1 MLSKEEIKKAKE
13 TMKHWVE
20 YEKQNKDKIN
30 KADELIE
37 IQETLLQY
45 IDQLE
50 TDNSKLIHMLYDC
63 ITERKINIKIIDE
76 MAKFILKI
84 TNREESELNIEKE
97 KQYFRKK
104 VDENE
109 NENELY

>member
-1 MLSKEEIKKAKE
+1 MLSDEEIEKAKQDIKNSYVMS
-13 TMKHWVE
+13 TKHCLDDE
-20 YEKQNKDKIN
+20 NKHLKQAI
-30 KADELIE
+30 
-37 IQETLLQY
+37 ETLLQY

-50 TDNSKLIHMLYDC
+50 TDKSKLIHMLYDC

-104 VDENE
+104 VEE
-109 NENELY
+109 K

>member
-1 MLSKEEIKKAKE
+1 MLSKEEIEKAKTHIE
-13 TMKHWVE
+13 MLLDYGIFQEEDKHYV
-20 YEKQNKDKIN
+20 
-30 KADELIE
+30 
-37 IQETLLQY
+37 ETLLQY

-50 TDNSKLIHMLYDC
+50 TDKSKLVHMLYDC
-63 ITERKINIKIIDE
+63 ITERKINIKMIDE